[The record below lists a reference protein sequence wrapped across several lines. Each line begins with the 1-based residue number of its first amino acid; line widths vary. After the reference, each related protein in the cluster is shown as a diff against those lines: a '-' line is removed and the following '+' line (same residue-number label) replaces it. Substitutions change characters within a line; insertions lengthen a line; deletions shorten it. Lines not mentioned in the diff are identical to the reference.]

1 MRFSEKWQFLPGY
14 KNICH
19 RIFLFLKNATKQQPL
34 FSCAYAASLLPLP
47 SSHKQQTPAD
57 EGRPL
62 PPSSQGRSFNL
73 RQLLLSLPQIRS
85 GASLPPSPPEQR
97 GKGLGDEGGGFDKH
111 VVPLYSKCLMYCHCF
126 YYYFWE
132 SCQENTMVWWILVPW
147 SQGLSSSS
155 SSFPQRP
162 HPHTGREEKRDG
174 EGILLIRASFFF
186 FTPHS
191 LSHSFPRVQGK
202 MARHLAT
209 L

>member
-97 GKGLGDEGGGFDKH
+97 GKGLGDEGGGFDKL
-111 VVPLYSKCLMYCHCF
+111 VELLYPRC
-126 YYYFWE
+126 
-132 SCQENTMVWWILVPW
+132 
-147 SQGLSSSS
+147 LSSVLPC
-155 SSFPQRP
+155 FLGKLLRRHYGLVNP
-162 HPHTGREEKRDG
+162 HPMISGTLLLLLLSPKAPSTHGEGEEKGWGRHPPHPSQLFLFHPTLFPTLFQECKG
-174 EGILLIRASFFF
+174 KWQGI
-186 FTPHS
+186 
-191 LSHSFPRVQGK
+191 
-202 MARHLAT
+202 
-209 L
+209 